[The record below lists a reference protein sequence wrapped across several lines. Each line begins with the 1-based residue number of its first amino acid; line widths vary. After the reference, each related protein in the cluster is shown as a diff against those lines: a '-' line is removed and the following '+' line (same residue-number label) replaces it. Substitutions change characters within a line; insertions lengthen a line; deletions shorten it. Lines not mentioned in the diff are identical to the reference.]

1 MASHISR
8 LSARAAHAFL
18 AGAPTVSAMAQI
30 DDLTDDVNPINV
42 PTTLDEAPNWR
53 RRLSNTL
60 EELAVLPWFID
71 IAGIFRAERQSRAP
85 RWRERVC
92 LIPVYL

>member
-1 MASHISR
+1 
-8 LSARAAHAFL
+8 
-18 AGAPTVSAMAQI
+18 MAQI

-60 EELAVLPWFID
+60 KEPAVLPWFID
-71 IAGIFRAERQSRAP
+71 IAGIFRAERNLGRPGGKNAY
-85 RWRERVC
+85 V
-92 LIPVYL
+92 